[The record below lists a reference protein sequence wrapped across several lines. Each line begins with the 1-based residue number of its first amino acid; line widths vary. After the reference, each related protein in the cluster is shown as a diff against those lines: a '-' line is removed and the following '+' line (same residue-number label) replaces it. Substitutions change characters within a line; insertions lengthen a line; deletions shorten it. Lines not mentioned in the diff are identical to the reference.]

1 MSEKYIFIFNN
12 LTYIYSIYIHTVLNK
27 VLLIKNYF

>member
-12 LTYIYSIYIHTVLNK
+12 LINNNIFILYIYIQY
-27 VLLIKNYF
+27 LIKFY